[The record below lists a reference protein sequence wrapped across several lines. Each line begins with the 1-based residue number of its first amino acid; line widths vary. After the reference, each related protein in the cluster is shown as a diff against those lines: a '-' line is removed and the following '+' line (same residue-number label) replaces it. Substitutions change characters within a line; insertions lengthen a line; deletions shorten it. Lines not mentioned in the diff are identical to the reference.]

1 MNSDFV
7 ALKERLTKFADNGQ
21 LSIFSGNW
29 FDAEDGTGYKL
40 PPELDLICT
49 AHYLEALKMQAKAS
63 EVAALHGRQ
72 DAARHD
78 RSSPAARPSFPPT
91 RSSTT

>member
-7 ALKERLTKFADNGQ
+7 ALKEASGEFADNGQ
-21 LSIFSGNW
+21 PSIFSGNW
-29 FDAEDGTGYKL
+29 FDAEDGTAYQL

-49 AHYLEALKMQAKAS
+49 AHYLEALTMQAKAS
-63 EVAALHGRQ
+63 QISAIIGGK

-78 RSSPAARPSFPPT
+78 VALGRHGLVPTDRSLTS
-91 RSSTT
+91 

>member
-1 MNSDFV
+1 MPRT
-7 ALKERLTKFADNGQ
+7 APA
-21 LSIFSGNW
+21 
-29 FDAEDGTGYKL
+29 YKL

-63 EVAALHGRQ
+63 EMAALLGGKMPHVMTLRSR
-72 DAARHD
+72 RHV
-78 RSSPAARPSFPPT
+78 PSCPPN